1 MWVQGHWRNFS
12 IAPRPQVCIKSYSP
26 YDRGGEELQRKFPNN
41 LPRFQLVS
49 NVQLLWHRHYFR
61 QNHIYMTAM
70 DKVNKGLRIWK
81 QAEEIFIFLNYLRAK
96 CLVFC
101 TTRMTSK
108 FTLEKWRGAGG
119 EDSVLSHPNHKT
131 ENANKDLWL
140 CICRQ
145 AEIVLH
151 QCSSRKSQ
159 TRATIKSFEERA
171 PFYGFQLLCSVQL
184 VSVQYNQ
191 THWWLGDPVT
201 LTGPR

>member
-1 MWVQGHWRNFS
+1 MTEEERNY
-12 IAPRPQVCIKSYSP
+12 KENSP
-26 YDRGGEELQRKFPNN
+26 I
-41 LPRFQLVS
+41 
-49 NVQLLWHRHYFR
+49 
-61 QNHIYMTAM
+61 IYPDFNWFLMCNYCDTDIISDKIIYLTAM